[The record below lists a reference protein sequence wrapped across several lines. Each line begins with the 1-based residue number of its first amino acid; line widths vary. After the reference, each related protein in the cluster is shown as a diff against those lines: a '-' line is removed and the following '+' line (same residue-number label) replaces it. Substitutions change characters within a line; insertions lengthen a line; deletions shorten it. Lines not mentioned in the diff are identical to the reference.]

1 VIQTMP
7 LAPEVPFIRRTRV
20 VSLLVAAA
28 LALASVLQFRGGVDA
43 VPDPIVEI
51 LRALFDYTPE
61 LCARLIASATAASS
75 VVILFFGV
83 GGGNRVLPVLA
94 SAIAAFIAL
103 ACVSRAFTAGG
114 LGFPLLAL
122 VVAGTLLLLAVRAK
136 PLEPGARR
144 GLSPAW
150 TALGLIALATAIGGA
165 AARATDPNSPKSVE
179 PAAQAPKVVNI
190 DFDMHPY
197 VGRRVEETPIADYL
211 PTLAERARG
220 KTTFVVFYM
229 PNCSACHSIFRQ
241 FFAVP
246 RIEQVLTVEIP
257 PADGV
262 PVADSGE
269 EHEPIECVGCEP
281 LLLAPGPNYLVASPM
296 VVKIED
302 GVVTCVSDRF
312 KGECLLEQ

>member
-1 VIQTMP
+1 
-7 LAPEVPFIRRTRV
+7 
-20 VSLLVAAA
+20 VSSLVAAA
-28 LALASVLQFRGGVDA
+28 LAIAALLQFRGGTDA

-61 LCARLIASATAASS
+61 LCARLIASATLASS
-75 VVILFFGV
+75 VAILFFGV
-83 GGGNRVLPVLA
+83 LGGNRVLPVLA

-103 ACVSRAFTAGG
+103 ACVSRAFTTGG

-122 VVAGTLLLLAVRAK
+122 VVAGTLLLLAVRSA

-150 TALGLIALATAIGGA
+150 TALGMIALSTAIGGA
-165 AARATDPNSPKSVE
+165 AARATDPDRPKSVE

-190 DFDMHPY
+190 DFD
-197 VGRRVEETPIADYL
+197 GRRVEETPIADYL